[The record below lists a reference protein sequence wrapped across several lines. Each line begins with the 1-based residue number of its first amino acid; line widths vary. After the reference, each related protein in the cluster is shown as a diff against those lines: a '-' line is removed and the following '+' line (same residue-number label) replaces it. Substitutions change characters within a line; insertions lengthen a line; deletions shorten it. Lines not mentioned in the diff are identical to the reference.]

1 MWYISNVLSAISIM
15 VAVITFLVNF
25 VRTKKVET
33 MREIDKLFELS
44 GELKGK
50 TVRDDYQDYVAYMRE
65 VERFAIGVN
74 EGLYYRSVVSR
85 QASILLFNQYDNFIR
100 EIIEQR
106 RKQFKRADY
115 YQNIE
120 KLMHRIKREK

>member
-15 VAVITFLVNF
+15 VAVITFLFNF